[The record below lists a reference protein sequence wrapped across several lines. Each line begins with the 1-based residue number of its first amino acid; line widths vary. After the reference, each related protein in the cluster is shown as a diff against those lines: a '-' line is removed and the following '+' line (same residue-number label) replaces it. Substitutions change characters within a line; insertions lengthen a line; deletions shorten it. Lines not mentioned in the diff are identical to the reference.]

1 MEKKENTKLVKLIT
15 YSMDNLPTD
24 KLLRE
29 VALDSMDQLERD
41 EITTQQLWDLSL
53 ESVSQLKWFLEEETD
68 KDLAKEHLH
77 WLSENVKIMETLL
90 NL

>member
-41 EITTQQLWDLSL
+41 EITTQQLWDLLL
-53 ESVSQLKWFLEEETD
+53 ESVSWLNQFLEEETD